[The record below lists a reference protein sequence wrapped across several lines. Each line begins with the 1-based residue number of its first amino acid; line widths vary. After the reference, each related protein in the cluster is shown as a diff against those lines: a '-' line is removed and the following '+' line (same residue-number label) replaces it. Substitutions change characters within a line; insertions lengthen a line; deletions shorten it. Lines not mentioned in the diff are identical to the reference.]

1 MDSNPS
7 IRASIRKKTRL
18 GPDRVVAALALACVL
33 WNVCATAHAD
43 DGAAPPGRGSTLQ
56 PPERAR
62 PAFRPRPAR
71 GLAAF
76 VDPRIGT
83 GGTGH
88 TFPGA
93 AWPFGMVQLSP
104 DTRLEGWEGCSGY
117 WYPETHVYGFSHT
130 HLSGTGVGDY
140 CDILLMPRSERN
152 LIDVRSPFVHEE
164 EWASAGYYAV
174 RLQDSGILVELT
186 ATARTGLHR
195 YHFPANGSGYVVL
208 DLVHRDELLDSAIE
222 FHGDR
227 EVSGFRRSRSW
238 AEDQRLY
245 FAARFSRPMQGAIRQ
260 IDAAAEAA
268 ALPGEPIRATPR
280 AVLKFDPGP
289 PLLVKVG
296 LSAVSAD
303 GARRNLDAEQPGWN
317 FDAVRDRAERA
328 WERELDRIRIEG
340 GTLQQRRT
348 FYTALYHLFLQPN
361 LYDDV
366 DGQYRGRDLQVH
378 TARGGN
384 HYTVFSLW
392 DTFRAAHPMYT
403 LLDWERT
410 RDFTRTFLRQ
420 YDEGG
425 ALPVWELAAN
435 ETHCMI
441 GYHAVPVLAEAV
453 LKAIPGVDAP
463 GAFAAMLASARADR
477 PGLPD
482 YRRRGFIPAEEE
494 GESVSQTLEYA
505 YDDACIAR
513 VAAHLGRRDEQ
524 TEFERRAQSYAHL
537 FDPTTGFMRAR
548 LHGHWFT
555 PFDPAEVNFH
565 YTEANAWQYNFFVPH
580 DVDGLMRLHG
590 GRAAFAA
597 KLDSMFAADSRLR
610 GTQQA
615 DVTGLIGQYAHGN
628 EPSHHMAYLYAL
640 AGQPWKTQA
649 LVRRIC
655 NVLYA
660 DRPDGLPGNEDC
672 GQMSAWYVWS
682 ALGLYPVDPA
692 SGRYVLGSPL
702 FRRATVRLGNGKRLV
717 VLAEGDVASHA
728 YVQSARLHGRPLD
741 RAWVTWNEITRGGEL
756 AFTMGPEPAMQW
768 GSAEQPG
775 PGQGQAPEVVA
786 VVPAPHVARG
796 DRLFAGTTDVALACA
811 DPTARI
817 AYAMDGAEPDAST
830 AASACNF
837 RLHRTTHVRAVAVR
851 GAARSPVVDL
861 HFFARDPNRHVQL
874 GSRYTPRYGAGGDGA
889 LVDGLRGRA
898 NFRLGAWQG
907 FQGQDLQATIDLGR
921 VQELRGLALGCL
933 QDTRSWIVLPTAVEF
948 TVSED
953 GRHFESAGV
962 ATHDIPDRDLEV
974 QTHDLAVGFA
984 PLRARFIRVHAR
996 SYGPLPDWHPGRGGD
1011 SFIFVDELVIH
1022 P

>member
-1 MDSNPS
+1 MDRNPEG
-7 IRASIRKKTRL
+7 RASNQARNEL
-18 GPDRVVAALALACVL
+18 GSNRVAATLIV
-33 WNVCATAHAD
+33 VCALWTLSAPAQEA
-43 DGAAPPGRGSTLQ
+43 GA
-56 PPERAR
+56 
-62 PAFRPRPAR
+62 AFRPRAAR

-117 WYPETHVYGFSHT
+117 WYPETYVHGFSHT

-140 CDILLMPRSERN
+140 CDILLMPRIGPPRFTET
-152 LIDVRSPFVHEE
+152 RSPFVHEE
-164 EWASAGYYAV
+164 EWASTGYYAV
-174 RLQDSGILVELT
+174 KLQDTGILVELT
-186 ATARTGLHR
+186 ATARTGMHR
-195 YHFPANGSGYVVL
+195 YRFPQDGPGHVLL
-208 DLVHRDELLDSAIE
+208 DLVHRDEVLDSAIE
-222 FHGDR
+222 IRSDR
-227 EVSGFRRSRSW
+227 EVSGFRRSRGW
-238 AEDQRLY
+238 ATDQHVY
-245 FAARFSRPMQGAIRQ
+245 FVARFSRP
-260 IDAAAEAA
+260 
-268 ALPGEPIRATPR
+268 IRATTFEVAGVQETAAPPLR
-280 AVLKFDPGP
+280 RTGTALFAALEFDSGP

-296 LSAVSAD
+296 ISAVSED

-317 FDAVRDRAERA
+317 FDAVRDRAERT
-328 WERELDRIRIEG
+328 WEHELDRIRIEG
-340 GTLQQRRT
+340 GTPSQRRT

-361 LYDDV
+361 LYNDV

-378 TARGGN
+378 TAQDGN

-392 DTFRAAHPMYT
+392 DTFRAAHPLYT
-403 LLDWERT
+403 LLDEERT
-410 RDFTRTFLRQ
+410 RDFARTFLRQ

-441 GYHAVPVLAEAV
+441 GYHSVPVLAEAI
-453 LKAIPGVDAP
+453 LKGIPGIDAP
-463 GAFAAMLASARADR
+463 RAFEAMLASARADR
-477 PGLPD
+477 RGLPD

-505 YDDACIAR
+505 YDDACIAK
-513 VAAHLGRRDEQ
+513 VAAHLGRREEQ
-524 TEFERRAQSYAHL
+524 VEFERRAQSYAHL

-555 PFDPAEVNFH
+555 PFEPAEVNFH
-565 YTEANAWQYNFFVPH
+565 YTEANAWQYSFFVPH

-590 GRAAFAA
+590 GREAFAA
-597 KLDSMFAADSRLR
+597 KLDAMFAADSRLR

-615 DVTGLIGQYAHGN
+615 DITGLIGQYAHGN
-628 EPSHHMAYLYAL
+628 EPSHHMAYLYVH
-640 AGQPWKTQA
+640 AGQPWKTQS

-655 NVLYA
+655 NDLYA

-692 SGRYVLGSPL
+692 SGHYVLGSPL
-702 FRRATVRLGNGKRLV
+702 FEQATVQLGNGKRFV
-717 VLAEGDVASHA
+717 VRAKGKVASHA
-728 YVQSARLHGRPLD
+728 YVQSARLHGRPLE
-741 RAWVTWNEITRGGEL
+741 RTWVTWDEITRGGEL
-756 AFTMGPEPAMQW
+756 EFTMGPEPALDW
-768 GSAEQPG
+768 GSAASLAPG
-775 PGQGQAPEVVA
+775 GDTHDETPA
-786 VVPAPHVARG
+786 VVPAPYVARG
-796 DRLFAGTTDVALACA
+796 ERLFVGATEVTLACA

-817 AYAMDGAEPDAST
+817 AYAMDGAEPDIST

-837 RLHRTTHVRAVAVR
+837 ALDRTTHVRAVAVR

-874 GSRYTPRYGAGGDGA
+874 NSRYTPRYGAGGDDA

-907 FQGQDLQATIDLGR
+907 FQGQDLDATIDLGR
-921 VQELRGLALGCL
+921 ALELRGLALGCL
-933 QDTRSWIVLPTAVEF
+933 QDTRSWIVYPTAVEF

-953 GRHFESAGV
+953 GTHFESAGV
-962 ATHDIPDRDLEV
+962 ATHDVPDRDLEV
-974 QTHDLAVGFA
+974 QTHDFDIAFA
-984 PLRARFIRVHAR
+984 PRRARYIRIRAR
-996 SYGPLPDWHPGRGGD
+996 SYGLLPEWHPGKGGA
-1011 SFIFVDELVIH
+1011 SFIFTDELAIH
-1022 P
+1022 ESER